1 MNTPA
6 DRHLTGDVL
15 AGITSLFGGLT
26 RAELREA
33 CTELLYKAEGERAP
47 EAAIDAAL
55 ERAIEE
61 HRLHEL
67 DERGLLIPGP
77 AAFPELPE
85 FAEDLPVL
93 LDIEEREVDRERA
106 AVALVESLGEEL
118 EAGADPARQRTIAQ
132 LSYDIEAW
140 ANVDAS
146 ALRGG
151 AAEP

>member
-1 MNTPA
+1 MSTAA
-6 DRHLTGDVL
+6 DRVLTGDVL

-26 RAELREA
+26 RAELCEA
-33 CTELLYKAEGERAP
+33 CMELLYKAEGERAA
-47 EAAIDAAL
+47 EDAIDAAL
-55 ERAIEE
+55 ERAIDE
-61 HRLHEL
+61 HRLLEL
-67 DERGLLIPGP
+67 DDRDLLIAGP

-106 AVALVESLGEEL
+106 AGGLVESLVEEL
-118 EAGADPARQRTIAQ
+118 EAGADPERQRTIAQ

-146 ALRGG
+146 ALRG
-151 AAEP
+151 APSEP